1 MANTMRVLSHW
12 SCFWHCFCAGQLH
25 WTNVVCF
32 LIIRYHLKKI
42 IAQSEQQHFEYDLI
56 HICFFDHLG
65 SRQNTYMAQHKKT
78 DCAKSF
84 FLYIGIFTKL
94 HLFGVGNVTI
104 KACTISQQHYII
116 AILFMELKKA
126 RKDIYLVVF
135 LSITLASAPQLGCFL
150 TPDWTLLLLP

>member
-1 MANTMRVLSHW
+1 
-12 SCFWHCFCAGQLH
+12 
-25 WTNVVCF
+25 
-32 LIIRYHLKKI
+32 
-42 IAQSEQQHFEYDLI
+42 
-56 HICFFDHLG
+56 
-65 SRQNTYMAQHKKT
+65 MAQHKKT

-104 KACTISQQHYII
+104 NVPSHRNII

-126 RKDIYLVVF
+126 RKDIYLGVF